1 MDRNDAT
8 AHFRR
13 MLSRARYAA
22 IGAAIGAGL
31 GGLFGKEA
39 ASTGGAVGALLGATF
54 GETRVSA
61 RSRFDKLRARSEEE
75 FKRIPLE

>member
-1 MDRNDAT
+1 MDSASI
-8 AHFRR
+8 HLRR

-31 GGLFGKEA
+31 GGLFSKEA
-39 ASTGGAVGALLGATF
+39 ASTGGAIGALVGATF
-54 GETRVSA
+54 GETRVTA
-61 RSRFDKLRARSEEE
+61 RDRIDRIRARGEEE